1 MIALLNNY
9 PWSKVF
15 RRELHR
21 LRRQRTLLFVTF
33 IGPVLGFL
41 LILWIFSAN
50 VPRELP
56 VAVIDHDHTSLSR
69 QIARL
74 TDATSIASVNRNF
87 ISLEEARVAM
97 NEGKIEAVLYI
108 PEGTEREVYRG
119 QHANLA
125 FYINNTN
132 ILKGGLL
139 NTGVR
144 KVLGTMS
151 AGVKLQMQMKG
162 GLNRDQAMSRVVPVQ
177 ITHHLLFNPFTSYSY
192 YLTAGMVP
200 IMLIVFVLLGTI
212 YVIGDELY
220 RGTGPQWI
228 KLANGNFLWALFGK
242 LLPYTVIYCCMA
254 VFMDLI
260 LFYYLGMP
268 LEGKFPIIL
277 LGEFFLILAY
287 QAVAIFLLGLT
298 SNLRLSLSL
307 GAVYAMLA
315 LTFSGLTF
323 PLAGMSAFSQGFGA
337 IFPYT
342 YWLKIFLGQS
352 LRGEPVLNTIIP
364 LAALLLFIVLG
375 VLYIPRLKYMMYNE
389 KRWGK
394 I

>member
-1 MIALLNNY
+1 MNILRDY
-9 PWSKVF
+9 PWSKVLN
-15 RRELHR
+15 RELHR
-21 LRRQRTLLFVTF
+21 LYRQKTLLFVTF
-33 IGPVLGFL
+33 IGPLLGFL
-41 LILWIFSAN
+41 LVLWIFSAN

-56 VAVIDHDHTSLSR
+56 VAVIDQDHTSLSR

-74 TDATSIASVNRNF
+74 TDASAIASVNRSF
-87 ISLEEARVAM
+87 LSLEDAKVAM
-97 NEGKIEAVLYI
+97 EAGKVEAVLFI
-108 PEGTEREVYRG
+108 PEGSEREIYRG

-125 FYINNTN
+125 LYLNNTN
-132 ILKGGLL
+132 VLKGGLL
-139 NTGVR
+139 NTGIR
-144 KVLGTMS
+144 KVLGAMS
-151 AGVKLQMQMKG
+151 AGIKLQMQMKG
-162 GLNRDQAMSRVVPVQ
+162 GRNRDQAMSRVVPVQ
-177 ITHHLLFNPFTSYSY
+177 LTQHLLFNPFTSYSY
-192 YLTAGMVP
+192 YLTAGMLP
-200 IMLIVFVLLGTI
+200 IMLIVFVLLGTL

-242 LLPYTVIYCCMA
+242 LLPYTIVYCCLA
-254 VFMDLI
+254 VFIDFIM
-260 LFYYLGMP
+260 FYYLGMP

-277 LGEFFLILAY
+277 LGEFLLVLTY
-287 QAVAIFLLGLT
+287 QSIAIFLLGLT

-323 PLAGMSAFSQGFGA
+323 PLSGMSAFSQGFAA

-342 YWLKIFLGQS
+342 YWLKILLGQS
-352 LRGEPVLNTIIP
+352 LRGEPVLNSIIP
-364 LAALLLFIVLG
+364 LTALVLFIALG
-375 VLYIPRLKYMMYNE
+375 ILYIPRLKYMMYNE

>member
-21 LRRQRTLLFVTF
+21 LSRQKTLLFVTF

-41 LILWIFSAN
+41 LIMWIFSAN

-69 QIARL
+69 QIARF
-74 TDATSIASVNRNF
+74 TDATSIASVNRSF
-87 ISLEEARVAM
+87 MSLEDARVAM
-97 NEGKIEAVLYI
+97 AEGRIEAALFI

-125 FYINNTN
+125 LYLNNTN

-139 NTGVR
+139 NTGIR

-151 AGVKLQMQMKG
+151 AGIKLQMQMKG
-162 GLNRDQAMSRVVPVQ
+162 GLNRDQAVSRVVPVQ
-177 ITHHLLFNPFTSYSY
+177 ITHHLLFNPYTSYSY
-192 YLTAGMVP
+192 YLTAGMLPV
-200 IMLIVFVLLGTI
+200 MLIVFVLLGTI

-242 LLPYTVIYCCMA
+242 LLPYTIIYCCMA

-268 LEGKFPIIL
+268 LEGKFAVIL
-277 LGEFFLILAY
+277 LAEFFTILAY
-287 QAVAIFLLGLT
+287 QAIAIFLVGLT

-315 LTFSGLTF
+315 FTFSGLSF
-323 PLAGMSAFSQGFGA
+323 PLSGMSVFGQGFAA

-342 YWLKIFLGQS
+342 YWLKVLLGQS
-352 LRGEPVLNTIIP
+352 LRGEPVLHTIVP
-364 LAALLLFIVLG
+364 LVALLLFIVLG
-375 VLYIPRLKYMMYNE
+375 ILYIPRLKYMMYNE